1 IRRGSSVFPAT
12 SPALDGDPAVAL
24 SVASSNTIYGYD
36 VVENDDDATGGGDI
50 EDNEEDTD
58 EEEEEDDDEEA
69 GPETH
74 SEQLLPSG
82 DFYQGS
88 VRGDLPD
95 GSGKF
100 LWTDGS
106 MYEGSWRQGRASGR
120 GKFSWPSGATYEGDL
135 AGGYMHGHGTYI
147 GEFGDTFAG
156 HWANNFR
163 HGRGTQAY
171 ANGDVYDGHWRDG
184 RQDGHGRYIWRYGH
198 EYIGT
203 WRAGEMHGCGTVI
216 WADGD
221 RYDGAWEDAKPK
233 GQGTFRW
240 ADGGMYIGVWCQQE
254 SGETNAM
261 GGVFYPPSGGPAVPM
276 PPREPREAI
285 TKLLEEL
292 AVTEGKAASLLPSE
306 KIVTWPGV
314 EAVLKKPVWR
324 PPEPEQIQG
333 RRSGAHR
340 GSSVSSIDMDLAAE
354 GEEAARAASVER
366 AWLRATSCM
375 RAPPKPAKK
384 QGETI
389 SKGHKNYELMLN
401 LQLGIR
407 HAVGRHSAPNSLDLK
422 SSAFDPKEKVWSRF
436 PPEGSKHTPP
446 HQSCDFRWK
455 DYCPLVFRTL
465 RKLFDVDPADYMIS
479 ICGDDALRELSSP
492 GKSGSF
498 FYLTNDDKYMIKT
511 MKKSEV
517 KVLLRML
524 PAYYKHVRNFE
535 HTLVTKFF
543 GLHCVKITGAIQK
556 KVRFVIMGNLFC
568 SHYGIHRR
576 FDLKGSSQGRMTDK
590 PLDQI
595 DEHTTLKDLDLNFIF
610 RLGGSWFQ
618 EFCRQVDKDCELLV
632 NGNADNGGAEDSEQ
646 NKKAK
651 LGIAMQS
658 RVENVVRNPE
668 SESPLI
674 GEPTGEFREVV
685 LFFGIIDILQDY
697 DISKKL
703 EHAYKSQ
710 LYDPNSIS
718 AVDPKQYCKRFR
730 DFIYR
735 AFTEDVQ

>member
-1 IRRGSSVFPAT
+1 VI
-12 SPALDGDPAVAL
+12 DGDPAVAL
-24 SVASSNTIYGYD
+24 SVVASSNTIYGYD
-36 VVENDDDATGGGDI
+36 VVENDADSAAT
-50 EDNEEDTD
+50 EENEEDEDD
-58 EEEEEDDDEEA
+58 EEEEEDEEEDDESA
-69 GPETH
+69 VSVTH

-82 DFYQGS
+82 DFYQGGVS
-88 VRGDLPD
+88 GDLPH

-106 MYEGSWRQGRASGR
+106 MYEGSWRRGRASGR

-203 WRAGEMHGCGTVI
+203 WKAGEMHGCGTVI

-240 ADGGMYIGVWCQQE
+240 ADGSMYIGVWWQEQE
-254 SGETNAM
+254 SGETNAKS
-261 GGVFYPPSGGPAVPM
+261 GVYYPPSGGPAVPM

-292 AVTEGKAASLLPSE
+292 EVTEGKVASLLPSQ

-333 RRSGAHR
+333 RRSSVHR
-340 GSSVSSIDMDLAAE
+340 MSSVSDMDNIPEA
-354 GEEAARAASVER
+354 EEAPAPAQTQSGQFLAGGSEDAQARAASVER

-407 HAVGRHSAPNSLDLK
+407 CARRPNNCHEFESVSA
-422 SSAFDPKEKVWSRF
+422 
-436 PPEGSKHTPP
+436 GSCHCT
-446 HQSCDFRWK
+446 D
-455 DYCPLVFRTL
+455 
-465 RKLFDVDPADYMIS
+465 
-479 ICGDDALRELSSP
+479 
-492 GKSGSF
+492 
-498 FYLTNDDKYMIKT
+498 
-511 MKKSEV
+511 
-517 KVLLRML
+517 
-524 PAYYKHVRNFE
+524 
-535 HTLVTKFF
+535 TK
-543 GLHCVKITGAIQK
+543 
-556 KVRFVIMGNLFC
+556 
-568 SHYGIHRR
+568 
-576 FDLKGSSQGRMTDK
+576 
-590 PLDQI
+590 
-595 DEHTTLKDLDLNFIF
+595 
-610 RLGGSWFQ
+610 
-618 EFCRQVDKDCELLV
+618 
-632 NGNADNGGAEDSEQ
+632 
-646 NKKAK
+646 
-651 LGIAMQS
+651 
-658 RVENVVRNPE
+658 
-668 SESPLI
+668 
-674 GEPTGEFREVV
+674 
-685 LFFGIIDILQDY
+685 
-697 DISKKL
+697 
-703 EHAYKSQ
+703 
-710 LYDPNSIS
+710 
-718 AVDPKQYCKRFR
+718 
-730 DFIYR
+730 
-735 AFTEDVQ
+735 

>member
-1 IRRGSSVFPAT
+1 MTGGKMNQIPAPASRLWEAGIRKLNTTMAIRRGSSVFPTTA
-12 SPALDGDPAVAL
+12 PALIDGDPAVAL
-24 SVASSNTIYGYD
+24 SVVASSNTIYGYD
-36 VVENDDDATGGGDI
+36 VVETDAAESAATEDNDEDDDA
-50 EDNEEDTD
+50 D
-58 EEEEEDDDEEA
+58 EEEEEDEEEEDDESA
-69 GPETH
+69 ASVTH

-82 DFYQGS
+82 DFYQGG
-88 VRGDLPD
+88 VRDDLPH

-106 MYEGSWRQGRASGR
+106 MYEGSWRRGRASGR

-147 GEFGDTFAG
+147 GEFGDTFGG

-203 WRAGEMHGCGTVI
+203 WKAGEMHGCGTVI

-240 ADGGMYIGVWCQQE
+240 ADGSMYIGLWWQE
-254 SGETNAM
+254 QDSGETNAKS
-261 GGVFYPPSGGPAVPM
+261 GVYYPPSGGPAVPM

-292 AVTEGKAASLLPSE
+292 EVTEGKADSLLPSQ

-333 RRSGAHR
+333 RRSSAHG
-340 GSSVSSIDMDLAAE
+340 GSSVSDMDSIAE
-354 GEEAARAASVER
+354 GEEAPAPAQTQTLFSSSEDAQARAASVER

-407 HAVGRHSAPNSLDLK
+407 CAGQTIGSEFESVSAAAAAIAEIITMNSIPLELDQACCGE
-422 SSAFDPKEKVWSRF
+422 AFRA
-436 PPEGSKHTPP
+436 KHT
-446 HQSCDFRWK
+446 
-455 DYCPLVFRTL
+455 
-465 RKLFDVDPADYMIS
+465 
-479 ICGDDALRELSSP
+479 
-492 GKSGSF
+492 GS
-498 FYLTNDDKYMIKT
+498 
-511 MKKSEV
+511 
-517 KVLLRML
+517 
-524 PAYYKHVRNFE
+524 
-535 HTLVTKFF
+535 
-543 GLHCVKITGAIQK
+543 
-556 KVRFVIMGNLFC
+556 
-568 SHYGIHRR
+568 
-576 FDLKGSSQGRMTDK
+576 
-590 PLDQI
+590 
-595 DEHTTLKDLDLNFIF
+595 
-610 RLGGSWFQ
+610 
-618 EFCRQVDKDCELLV
+618 
-632 NGNADNGGAEDSEQ
+632 
-646 NKKAK
+646 
-651 LGIAMQS
+651 
-658 RVENVVRNPE
+658 
-668 SESPLI
+668 
-674 GEPTGEFREVV
+674 
-685 LFFGIIDILQDY
+685 
-697 DISKKL
+697 
-703 EHAYKSQ
+703 
-710 LYDPNSIS
+710 
-718 AVDPKQYCKRFR
+718 
-730 DFIYR
+730 
-735 AFTEDVQ
+735 

>member
-1 IRRGSSVFPAT
+1 AIRRGSSVFPAT

-340 GSSVSSIDMDLAAE
+340 GSSVSSIDGPGTGPDQPQQRGGPGQGGVRGKGVAA
-354 GEEAARAASVER
+354 GDVVHARAAQAGQE
-366 AWLRATSCM
+366 AGGDHIQGAQELRAH
-375 RAPPKPAKK
+375 AQPPAWH
-384 QGETI
+384 QACRGEAF
-389 SKGHKNYELMLN
+389 GA
-401 LQLGIR
+401 QLAGSQI
-407 HAVGRHSAPNSLDLK
+407 VG
-422 SSAFDPKEKVWSRF
+422 V
-436 PPEGSKHTPP
+436 
-446 HQSCDFRWK
+446 
-455 DYCPLVFRTL
+455 
-465 RKLFDVDPADYMIS
+465 
-479 ICGDDALRELSSP
+479 
-492 GKSGSF
+492 
-498 FYLTNDDKYMIKT
+498 
-511 MKKSEV
+511 
-517 KVLLRML
+517 
-524 PAYYKHVRNFE
+524 
-535 HTLVTKFF
+535 
-543 GLHCVKITGAIQK
+543 
-556 KVRFVIMGNLFC
+556 
-568 SHYGIHRR
+568 
-576 FDLKGSSQGRMTDK
+576 
-590 PLDQI
+590 
-595 DEHTTLKDLDLNFIF
+595 
-610 RLGGSWFQ
+610 
-618 EFCRQVDKDCELLV
+618 
-632 NGNADNGGAEDSEQ
+632 
-646 NKKAK
+646 
-651 LGIAMQS
+651 
-658 RVENVVRNPE
+658 
-668 SESPLI
+668 
-674 GEPTGEFREVV
+674 
-685 LFFGIIDILQDY
+685 
-697 DISKKL
+697 
-703 EHAYKSQ
+703 
-710 LYDPNSIS
+710 
-718 AVDPKQYCKRFR
+718 
-730 DFIYR
+730 
-735 AFTEDVQ
+735 